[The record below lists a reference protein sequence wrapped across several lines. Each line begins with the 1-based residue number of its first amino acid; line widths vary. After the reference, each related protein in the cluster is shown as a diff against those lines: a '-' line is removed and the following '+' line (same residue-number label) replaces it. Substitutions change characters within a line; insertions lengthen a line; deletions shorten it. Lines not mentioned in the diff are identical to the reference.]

1 MENKVYIVTSGEY
14 SDYGIECVFSSR
26 QKAEEYIK
34 ECDAYPL
41 CRIEEYE
48 LDVVSD
54 NNKILYEV
62 FFHENDNRNP
72 TILPAYDDVY
82 ENTIEWNGDDACL
95 SIYVRA
101 NNIERAQKPACDRY
115 ACVKA
120 YEHIMYPFLRQKIVC
135 TKHGFN
141 LYPRYDYYTGEVVL
155 LSGERIIDAFKA
167 KVRVKPDS
175 SNSIS

>member
-26 QKAEEYIK
+26 QKAEKYIK
-34 ECDAYPL
+34 ECDAYPP

-54 NNKILYEV
+54 NNKFLYEV
-62 FFHENDNRNP
+62 FFYENDNRNP

-82 ENTIEWNGDDACL
+82 ENTIEWNEDYACL

-115 ACVKA
+115 AAVKA
-120 YEHIMYPFLRQKIVC
+120 NEHIMYPFLRQKIVC
-135 TKHGFN
+135 HDG
-141 LYPRYDYYTGEVVL
+141 LSIRDYDCPRYNFYTGEVVL
-155 LSGERIIDAFKA
+155 LKGERIVDAFKS
-167 KVRVKPDS
+167 KVNV
-175 SNSIS
+175 IFLEA